1 VSGRRRILLLVVG
14 AAVLL
19 AACGGTS
26 RTDFDEEIQSRGGG
40 LGSTLAIEALDALEA
55 ELGDDIVLR
64 SFTMTNGQV
73 SMEVRVP
80 GTTDQVD
87 TYRYGTSGLYGG
99 GGLSGPTPV
108 AGVGG
113 AQALRRTLF
122 RPARVAFDD
131 FDQVV
136 DSAIETAD
144 LQGGYAQTLRVDR
157 STDRTMIRV
166 NVTSPR
172 ESVQVPFRA
181 DGTPMRTG
189 DG

>member
-1 VSGRRRILLLVVG
+1 MSGRRRILLVVG

-73 SMEVRVP
+73 SMEVRVH
-80 GTTDQVD
+80 GTT
-87 TYRYGTSGLYGG
+87 
-99 GGLSGPTPV
+99 
-108 AGVGG
+108 
-113 AQALRRTLF
+113 
-122 RPARVAFDD
+122 
-131 FDQVV
+131 DQVV

-144 LQGGYAQTLRVDR
+144 LEGGYAQTLRVDR
-157 STDRTMIRV
+157 STDRTMIAV

-172 ESVQVPFRA
+172 ESVQVRFRA
-181 DGTPMRTG
+181 DGTPVRTG